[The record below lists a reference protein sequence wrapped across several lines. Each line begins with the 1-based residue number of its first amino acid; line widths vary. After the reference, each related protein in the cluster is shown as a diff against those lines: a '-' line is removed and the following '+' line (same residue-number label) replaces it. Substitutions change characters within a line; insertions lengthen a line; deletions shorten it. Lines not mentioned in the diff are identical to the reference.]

1 MDWTGLAPD
10 AVADLLGT
18 LIRCESP
25 DPPGDE
31 GRVARALVRALRDL
45 GFAPEVEEFAP
56 KRFNVM
62 ARIKGQ
68 GSRAPLVFSAHMDTL
83 PAGTGAWAHP
93 PFSGHFD
100 GSRVHGRGAC
110 DMKSGLVAMISAAV
124 ALQKQPLGGDVILAF
139 TGGESSACLGA
150 RRLVQT
156 RALRGA
162 GAILVSE
169 PTSLRVALAEKAALW
184 LRIEARGVA
193 GHLSGDAAKGTGG
206 QSAILAMMGFL
217 GRVQSALPH
226 DRHPLLGAVSA
237 NVGKISGGTAINLM
251 PDACVAELD
260 LRLLPHHDPD
270 RVQEG
275 LEDMAGDG
283 FSFARIDLKPAVET
297 PADNPFAALC
307 LREAAAV
314 TGLPHDPVGVTYFS
328 DAAVL
333 CPAFGMPMV
342 IMGPGQLGGSGAIDE
357 SVLLADVVMASHAY
371 ARIAK
376 GWLGV

>member
-1 MDWTGLAPD
+1 MNWSGLAPD

-31 GRVARALVRALRDL
+31 AKVARALVQALRGL

-56 KRFNVM
+56 KRFNVLV
-62 ARIKGQ
+62 RIKGQ
-68 GSRAPLVFSAHMDTL
+68 GRRAPLVFSAHMDTL
-83 PAGTGAWAHP
+83 PAGTGAWTHGA
-93 PFSGHFD
+93 FAGHFD
-100 GSRVHGRGAC
+100 GVRVHGRGAC
-110 DMKSGLVAMISAAV
+110 DMKSGLVAMVSAAV
-124 ALQKQPLGGDVILAF
+124 ALRDLALGGDLILAF

-150 RRLVQT
+150 KRLVQT
-156 RALRGA
+156 GALRGV
-162 GAILVSE
+162 GAILLSE

-193 GHLSGDAAKGTGG
+193 GHLSGDAARGSGG
-206 QSAILAMMGFL
+206 QSAILSMMGFL

-226 DRHPLLGAVSA
+226 DRHALLGAVTA
-237 NVGKISGGTAINLM
+237 NVGKIAGGTAINLM
-251 PDACVAELD
+251 PDLCVAELD
-260 LRLLPHHDPD
+260 LRLLPNHDPD

-275 LEDMAGDG
+275 LVDMAGEG
-283 FSFARIDLKPAVET
+283 FSFTRIDLKPAVET
-297 PADNPFAALC
+297 RSDDPFAALC
-307 LREAAAV
+307 LTEAAAV

-333 CPAFGMPMV
+333 CPALGVPMV

-357 SVLLADVVMASHAY
+357 SVVLAEVVTASKAY
-371 ARIAK
+371 ARIAM
-376 GWLGV
+376 GWLG